1 MDKEKKYNLKNDIIF
16 KAFFARKGNEEFLI
30 DFLQALLGIK
40 ISEIDIKEEVNL
52 EQLAPIEKGGRL
64 DLQAKLNDGVI
75 VNIELQMK
83 NHYNIEPRSVTYASK
98 VIARETS
105 KGTKYEDIKN
115 VIMINI
121 LGYDLF
127 DFDEYISRTKIVLD
141 KHRDY
146 EAINTI
152 QWYFI
157 ELKKFRNQNPDMND
171 KVNQWLALIDDEREE
186 WIQMAEK
193 KNKTLVKAR
202 KEINYLTGDAAVR
215 RLAELRE
222 DWETDYESGLSY
234 ARKEG
239 KEEGLKEGK
248 KEGLKEGKIEG
259 ERDEKIKTAKKLIKL
274 KLPIEQIAEI
284 TELPVEEV
292 KKIKDN
298 LIK

>member
-1 MDKEKKYNLKNDIIF
+1 
-16 KAFFARKGNEEFLI
+16 
-30 DFLQALLGIK
+30 
-40 ISEIDIKEEVNL
+40 
-52 EQLAPIEKGGRL
+52 
-64 DLQAKLNDGVI
+64 
-75 VNIELQMK
+75 MK

-98 VIARETS
+98 VISRDTS
-105 KGTKYEDIKN
+105 KGTKYEDIKD

-127 DFDEYISRTKIVLD
+127 DFDEYISKTKIVLD

-146 EAINTI
+146 EVIDTI

-157 ELKKFRNQNPDMND
+157 ELKKFRSQNSDMND
-171 KVNQWLALIDDEREE
+171 KVNQWLALIDDERKE

-222 DWETDYESGLSY
+222 DWEMDYESGLSY

-239 KEEGLKEGK
+239 EKN
-248 KEGLKEGKIEG
+248 
-259 ERDEKIKTAKKLIKL
+259 EKIKAARKLINL
-274 KLPIEQIAEI
+274 KMPIEQIMEI
-284 TELPVEEV
+284 TELSKEE
-292 KKIKDN
+292 IKQIEDN
-298 LIK
+298 MFN

>member
-1 MDKEKKYNLKNDIIF
+1 MEEEKKYNLKNDIIF

-30 DFLQALLGIK
+30 DFLQALLEIE

-127 DFDEYISRTKIVLD
+127 EFDEYISKTKIVLD

-146 EAINTI
+146 EVIDTI

-157 ELKKFRNQNPDMND
+157 ELKKFRSQNPDMND
-171 KVNQWLALIDDEREE
+171 KVNQWLALIDDERKE

-222 DWETDYESGLSY
+222 DWEMDYESGLSY

-239 KEEGLKEGK
+239 K
-248 KEGLKEGKIEG
+248 KEGLEEGKIEG
-259 ERDEKIKTAKKLIKL
+259 ERDEKIKTAKRLIKL
-274 KLPIEQIAEI
+274 KIPIEQIVKA
-284 TELPVEEV
+284 TELNVEE
-292 KKIKDN
+292 IKQIEEE
-298 LIK
+298 LLK

>member
-1 MDKEKKYNLKNDIIF
+1 MEEEKKYNLKNDIIF

-30 DFLQALLGIK
+30 DFLQALLEIE

-83 NHYNIEPRSVTYASK
+83 NYYNIEPRSVTYASK

-127 DFDEYISRTKIVLD
+127 EFDEYISKTKIVLD

-146 EAINTI
+146 EVIDTI

-157 ELKKFRNQNPDMND
+157 ELKKFRSQNPDMND
-171 KVNQWLALIDDEREE
+171 KVNQWLALIDDERKE
-186 WIQMAEK
+186 WIRMAEK

-222 DWETDYESGLSY
+222 DWEMDYESGLSY

-239 KEEGLKEGK
+239 K
-248 KEGLKEGKIEG
+248 KEGLEEGKIEG
-259 ERDEKIKTAKKLIKL
+259 ERDEKIKTAKRLIKL
-274 KLPIEQIAEI
+274 KIPIEQIVKA
-284 TELPVEEV
+284 TELNVEE
-292 KKIKDN
+292 IKQIEEE
-298 LIK
+298 LLK

>member
-1 MDKEKKYNLKNDIIF
+1 MEKEKKYNLKNDIIF

-30 DFLQALLGIK
+30 DFLQALLEIK

-64 DLQAKLNDGVI
+64 DLQATLNDGVI

-127 DFDEYISRTKIVLD
+127 EFDEYISKTKIVLD

-146 EAINTI
+146 EVIDTI

-157 ELKKFRNQNPDMND
+157 ELKKFRSQNPDMND
-171 KVNQWLALIDDEREE
+171 KVNQWLALIDDERKE
-186 WIQMAEK
+186 WIRMAEK

-222 DWETDYESGLSY
+222 DWEMDYESGLSY

-239 KEEGLKEGK
+239 K
-248 KEGLKEGKIEG
+248 KEGLEEGKIEG
-259 ERDEKIKTAKKLIKL
+259 EKNEKIKAARKLINL
-274 KLPIEQIAEI
+274 KMPIEQIMEI
-284 TELPVEEV
+284 TELSKEE
-292 KKIKDN
+292 IKQIEDN
-298 LIK
+298 MLN